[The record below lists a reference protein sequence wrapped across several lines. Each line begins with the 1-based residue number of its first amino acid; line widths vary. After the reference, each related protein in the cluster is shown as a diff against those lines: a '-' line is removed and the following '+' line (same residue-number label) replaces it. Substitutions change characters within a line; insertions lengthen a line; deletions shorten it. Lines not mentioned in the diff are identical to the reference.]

1 MTINFSGLGGQNTF
15 VVNNGENLII
25 TDFGGAGTGNRPSAN
40 VLGELDTLKFQGSP
54 DLNFKNM
61 ELTEVNN
68 IDGGKDLVINFT
80 GNSTQ
85 VTLKNFSLENLE
97 NLGLK
102 GGTGNILFDG
112 DTTIKDSFDVI
123 DANAQISQVNR
134 AYIATFLN
142 DLDNNVM
149 GKDNSNDVINGQ
161 GGNDSLYGLSGK
173 DILRGDDG
181 NDVLVGGS
189 GNDILTG
196 GSGSDTFV
204 LAAGSG
210 TDTITDFTST
220 DVIGLSSGL
229 TINDLTISWGTGAN
243 TTNDT
248 SIIMSTGGTQEVLAI
263 LQGVQINNIS
273 DISFLNV

>member
-1 MTINFSGLGGQNTF
+1 MTINFSGSGGQNTF

-25 TDFGGAGTGNRPSAN
+25 TDFGGVGTGNRPSAN

-134 AYIATFLN
+134 EYTATFLN

-173 DILRGDDG
+173 DILRGDGG

-210 TDTITDFTST
+210 TDTITDFAST
-220 DVIGLSSGL
+220 DVIGLSGGL

-273 DISFLNV
+273 EISFLNV